1 MLKLLF
7 LSLIN
12 YRTYVLLACGMLSIL
27 AFIAMPIDEGDFFLL
42 AMSKIISV
50 AFGLIAYVLYHY
62 YRETHQIDALVQL
75 VHKLPEWVFGEEQ
88 KQ

>member
-7 LSLIN
+7 QSLIN
-12 YRTYVLLACGMLSIL
+12 YRTYVLFACGMISVL
-27 AFIAMPIDEGDFFLL
+27 AFVAMPIDDGDFFLL
-42 AMSKIISV
+42 AMSKIISL
-50 AFGLIAYVLYHY
+50 AFGLVFYTLYHY

-75 VHKLPEWVFGEEQ
+75 VHKLPEWVFGED

>member
-7 LSLIN
+7 KSLIN
-12 YRTYVLLACGMLSIL
+12 YRTYVLLVCGMISVL
-27 AFIAMPIDEGDFFLL
+27 AFVAMPIDDGDFFLL
-42 AMSKIISV
+42 TMSKLVSV

-62 YRETHQIDALVQL
+62 YRETHQIDALVEL
-75 VHKLPEWVFGEEQ
+75 VHKLPDWMFGEE